1 MGRQTFW
8 GGITYKVQEA
18 AADFM
23 VSVGLGLEQVVHH
36 GQEVSVNGQDL
47 LDVGEQNLR
56 HNRTQT
62 CALVTV

>member
-1 MGRQTFW
+1 M
-8 GGITYKVQEA
+8 QEA
-18 AADFM
+18 VADFM

-36 GQEVSVNGQDL
+36 GQKVPVNGQDL
-47 LDVGEQNLR
+47 LNVGEQNLG